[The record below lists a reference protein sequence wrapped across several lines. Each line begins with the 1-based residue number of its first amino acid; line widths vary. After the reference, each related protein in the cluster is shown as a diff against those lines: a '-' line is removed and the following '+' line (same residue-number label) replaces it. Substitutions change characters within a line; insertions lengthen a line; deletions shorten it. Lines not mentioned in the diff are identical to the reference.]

1 MNRNSVKVMIYS
13 YFLNL
18 KSYINT
24 YISATYTES
33 TVSNHLPQGNH
44 NLIAAMALYHLT
56 VSNIIPQGNHNCQTW
71 LIFFLWTV
79 SNIIPQGNYNDMD
92 YCDATSNC

>member
-33 TVSNHLPQGNH
+33 IVSNIKPKGNHNILGLEMIAVYIVSNIKPQGNH
-44 NLIAAMALYHLT
+44 N
-56 VSNIIPQGNHNCQTW
+56 
-71 LIFFLWTV
+71 
-79 SNIIPQGNYNDMD
+79 
-92 YCDATSNC
+92 

>member
-33 TVSNHLPQGNH
+33 IVSNIKPKGNH
-44 NLIAAMALYHLT
+44 NDIRGGIGMNSI
-56 VSNIIPQGNHNCQTW
+56 VSNIKPKGNHN
-71 LIFFLWTV
+71 
-79 SNIIPQGNYNDMD
+79 
-92 YCDATSNC
+92 